1 MVFSS
6 MFFIWVFLPIVLILS
21 RVVPKKGQNTLLL
34 IASLIFY
41 AWGEPVYIILMLVCI
56 LGNYLLVLW
65 MNRSLNIRGFLLFLS
80 IAFNIGILGYFKY
93 ADFLINVI
101 NRIAGREVLGVLNLP
116 LPIGISFFTFQAM
129 SYVIDFY
136 RGDYPAEKNFLNL
149 ALYISFFPQLIA
161 GPIVKFRDIRQQ
173 LSSRKID
180 GARTAEGMRRFIY
193 GLGKK
198 VLIANTIGLSVD
210 NIYGVNAAYV
220 TSPMAWFAAIGYMMQ
235 IYYDFSGY
243 SDMAIGLAKMFGF
256 DIQENFNYPYLS
268 LSIREFWRR
277 WHISLGSWFRE
288 YVYIPLGGNRRGLF
302 FTVINTLIVFAATGL
317 WHGADATFMLW
328 GLWHGLFVVI
338 EVLGFSKVLKK
349 APALGWIYTFFVA
362 MLGWIL
368 FRTVN
373 LEHTF
378 AILDRMFRPWL
389 YRLSAYSFWEFVGKR
404 MFFAVILGILF
415 MGPVQSLLK
424 KKFPKLLALKNTP
437 AELVFCMGIF
447 FLSILSLT
455 GNTYNPFIYFRF

>member
-1 MVFSS
+1 

-21 RVVPKKGQNTLLL
+21 RIVPKKGQNILLL

-56 LGNYLLVLW
+56 VGNWALVLW
-65 MNRSLNIRGFLLFLS
+65 MNRAGTIRGLILFLS
-80 IAFNIGILGYFKY
+80 IVFNLGILGYFKY
-93 ADFLINVI
+93 ADFIINVI
-101 NRIAGREVLGVLNLP
+101 NRIAGRAVLPLLSLP

-136 RGDYPAEKNFLNL
+136 RGDYPAEKNILNL

-161 GPIVKFRDIRQQ
+161 GPIVKYRDIRLQITG
-173 LSSRKID
+173 REVT
-180 GARTAEGMRRFIY
+180 GERTADGMRRFIY

-198 VLIANTIGLSVD
+198 VIIANTIGLSVD
-210 NIYGVNAAYV
+210 NIYGIDIAYV

-256 DIQENFNYPYLS
+256 DIPENFNYPYLS
-268 LSIREFWRR
+268 VSIREFWRR

-288 YVYIPLGGNRRGLF
+288 YLYIPLGGNRKGLF
-302 FTVINTLIVFAATGL
+302 FTVCNTLIVFAATGL
-317 WHGADATFMLW
+317 WHGADAAFILW
-328 GLWHGLFVVI
+328 GLWHGLFMVI
-338 EVLGFSKVLKK
+338 ELLGFSKVLKK

-362 MLGWIL
+362 MFGWIL
-368 FRTVN
+368 FRSVSLDKT
-373 LEHTF
+373 L
-378 AILDRMFRPWL
+378 AMLDRMFRPWL
-389 YRLSAYSFWEFVGKR
+389 YQLSAYSFWEFVGKR
-404 MFFAVILGILF
+404 MFVAVIAGIIL
-415 MGPVQSLLK
+415 MGPLQALVK
-424 KKFPKLLALKNTP
+424 KKIPKIYALKNTP
-437 AELVFCMGIF
+437 AELILCAAIF
-447 FLSILSLT
+447 FVSILSLT

>member
-1 MVFSS
+1 

-21 RVVPKKGQNTLLL
+21 RIVPKKGQNILLL

-41 AWGEPVYIILMLVCI
+41 AWGEPVYILLMLVCI
-56 LGNYLLVLW
+56 AGNYFLVLL
-65 MNRSLNIRGFLLFLS
+65 MDRLSRGRGLILFLS
-80 IAFNIGILGYFKY
+80 IVFNVGLLGYFKY
-93 ADFLINVI
+93 ADFIINVI
-101 NRIAGREVLGVLNLP
+101 NRIAGRAVLLPLEIP

-129 SYVIDFY
+129 SYVIDYY
-136 RGDYPAEKNFLNL
+136 RGDYPAEKNILNL

-161 GPIVKFRDIRQQ
+161 GPIVKYRDIRTQI
-173 LSSRKID
+173 SSREVTGGK
-180 GARTAEGMRRFIY
+180 TAEGIRRFIY

-198 VLIANTIGLSVD
+198 VIIANTIGLSVD
-210 NIYGVNAAYV
+210 NIYAIDVAYV
-220 TSPMAWFAAIGYMMQ
+220 TGPMAWFAAIGYMMQ

-243 SDMAIGLAKMFGF
+243 SDMAIGLGKMFGF
-256 DIQENFNYPYLS
+256 DIPENFQYPYLS

-302 FTVINTLIVFAATGL
+302 FTVINTLIVFAVTGL
-317 WHGADATFMLW
+317 WHGADATFVLW
-328 GLWHGLFVVI
+328 GLWHGLFMVI
-338 EVLGFSKVLKK
+338 ELLGLSKILKK

-368 FRTVN
+368 FRAVSLEKTV
-373 LEHTF
+373 

-389 YRLSAYSFWEFVGKR
+389 YQLSAYSFWEFVGKR
-404 MFFAVILGILF
+404 MLAAVIAGVVL
-415 MGPVQSLLK
+415 MGPLQTLIRK
-424 KKFPKLLALKNTP
+424 RFPKVYALKNSP
-437 AELVFCMGIF
+437 AELVLCAGIF
-447 FLSILSLT
+447 FVCILSLT